1 MITEEQLLTFMRTDA
16 YKPMTYQELEEHFQI
31 EDASDFKE
39 LVKLLNKLEDAG
51 DIVVNNA
58 NAYGVPERMDL
69 VRGRIQAHAKGFAF
83 LIPEDREHGDVYIN
97 ANDLNTAMNGDTV
110 FVKVT
115 SRNTSG
121 GRMEGVVVRVI
132 VRKNTRIVGVF
143 QALDTYAFVLPDDKR
158 INRDIF
164 IPKESFGGAVDGEK
178 VVAEITN
185 YPEGRAAAEG
195 RVIEVLGHKDDPGVD
210 IISIIRKHQLPEAFP
225 DEVMDEAQAAPDEI
239 TQEEIIQQGRRDLRG
254 KNIVTIDGEDA
265 KDLDDAVNV
274 ERLENGN
281 YRLGVHIADVGYY
294 VREGSM
300 LDNEAYNRGC
310 SVYLVDRVIP
320 MLPHRLSN
328 GICSLNPQVDRLTL
342 SCEMEFDENMKVV
355 NHDIFTSV
363 IKTKE
368 RMTYKNVRRIL
379 EDEDPE
385 LLERYAPL
393 IDDFK
398 LMRELA
404 MQLRDKRIRRG
415 AVDFDFEESKI
426 ILDESGK
433 PIDIVK
439 RERSVA
445 EQIIEE
451 FMLAANETVAEHFH
465 WLKVPFLYRIHENP
479 DQEKLQGFLAFAAN
493 FGHAVKG
500 TGNLIHPRALQ
511 QLLEQIKGEKEET
524 VISTMMLRSM
534 KQAKYSAESTGHFG
548 LAAEYYSH
556 FTSPIRR
563 YPDLV
568 IHRVIREVIENG
580 GSGLTPER
588 QAYLESRMADIAQQS
603 SERERVAVDAERD
616 TDQLKKAEY
625 MLDKVGQEFEGIIS
639 SVTGFGMFIEL
650 ENTVEGLIRLG
661 MLTDDYYHFD
671 DQHMILLGE
680 RTSRIFRIG
689 DSITIR
695 VANVNMDDH
704 TIDFELPDMPKSN
717 RRSGGDRG
725 ARGDNRG
732 GRGAQGA
739 QNGEKRGGGRGKN
752 KNAKK
757 AERFGKAAK
766 AAKGAKTDKPA
777 KAAPAAAST
786 PATPATGEAAAAG
799 KRKRKKEKGIGFSS
813 SSSSSAPSRSFG
825 FGSGKGGYDSP
836 VTSSKKGQGRKRPAA
851 DAGPGSAVSPA
862 APKGEAGSGAGRPRR
877 RKKKNKPQSPE

>member
-1 MITEEQLLTFMRTDA
+1 
-16 YKPMTYQELEEHFQI
+16 
-31 EDASDFKE
+31 
-39 LVKLLNKLEDAG
+39 
-51 DIVVNNA
+51 
-58 NAYGVPERMDL
+58 
-69 VRGRIQAHAKGFAF
+69 
-83 LIPEDREHGDVYIN
+83 
-97 ANDLNTAMNGDTV
+97 
-110 FVKVT
+110 
-115 SRNTSG
+115 
-121 GRMEGVVVRVI
+121 
-132 VRKNTRIVGVF
+132 
-143 QALDTYAFVLPDDKR
+143 
-158 INRDIF
+158 
-164 IPKESFGGAVDGEK
+164 
-178 VVAEITN
+178 
-185 YPEGRAAAEG
+185 
-195 RVIEVLGHKDDPGVD
+195 
-210 IISIIRKHQLPEAFP
+210 
-225 DEVMDEAQAAPDEI
+225 
-239 TQEEIIQQGRRDLRG
+239 
-254 KNIVTIDGEDA
+254 
-265 KDLDDAVNV
+265 
-274 ERLENGN
+274 
-281 YRLGVHIADVGYY
+281 
-294 VREGSM
+294 
-300 LDNEAYNRGC
+300 
-310 SVYLVDRVIP
+310 
-320 MLPHRLSN
+320 
-328 GICSLNPQVDRLTL
+328 
-342 SCEMEFDENMKVV
+342 
-355 NHDIFTSV
+355 
-363 IKTKE
+363 
-368 RMTYKNVRRIL
+368 
-379 EDEDPE
+379 
-385 LLERYAPL
+385 
-393 IDDFK
+393 
-398 LMRELA
+398 
-404 MQLRDKRIRRG
+404 
-415 AVDFDFEESKI
+415 
-426 ILDESGK
+426 
-433 PIDIVK
+433 
-439 RERSVA
+439 
-445 EQIIEE
+445 
-451 FMLAANETVAEHFH
+451 
-465 WLKVPFLYRIHENP
+465 
-479 DQEKLQGFLAFAAN
+479 
-493 FGHAVKG
+493 
-500 TGNLIHPRALQ
+500 
-511 QLLEQIKGEKEET
+511 

-766 AAKGAKTDKPA
+766 AAKTDMPA